1 MRITNI
7 NILSES
13 VNHNNNKK
21 DQEKDQEDEK
31 DEKEKELTNKFLIEM
46 KGDVENGIESVI
58 KCKWLIIVT
67 CCVFVTLLSWEIVG
81 DEEGWERSYWILL
94 MGVGIVIEI
103 FFIDYLKENILKLI
117 LKL

>member
-7 NILSES
+7 NILPES
-13 VNHNNNKK
+13 VNHNNNKR
-21 DQEKDQEDEK
+21 DHEDEK
-31 DEKEKELTNKFLIEM
+31 DEKEKKLTNKFLIEM
-46 KGDVENGIESVI
+46 KGDVKYGIESVI

-94 MGVGIVIEI
+94 MGVGIMIEM
-103 FFIDYLKENILKLI
+103 FFIDYLKENIL
-117 LKL
+117 